1 MSKKNHI
8 VRTKKVVRKKAKT
21 FSRGLSKTRF
31 FKWMQRKEA
40 LNAILVDH
48 THLA

>member
-8 VRTKKVVRKKAKT
+8 VRTKKVVRKKVKT

-40 LNAILVDH
+40 LNSILVDH